1 MTPDDTEAACT
12 AIAVAVRTLRE
23 RMDAGDDDAEILT
36 SAVAEIDRHI
46 ALLPTISSID
56 PAQAGR
62 CAELLRAADADRRCC
77 LEHLVHLRESMM
89 RDAASAEH
97 GHRASRAYRAVA
109 GDDARFVDRQS

>member
-1 MTPDDTEAACT
+1 MSPDDTEAACT
-12 AIAVAVRTLRE
+12 AIAVALRTLRE
-23 RMDAGDDDAEILT
+23 RMDAGDDDAEALT

-46 ALLPTISSID
+46 ALLPAVPVID
-56 PAQAGR
+56 TAQAGR

-77 LEHLVHLRESMM
+77 LEHLLHLRDNTV

-109 GDDARFVDRQS
+109 DDDARFVDRQQ